1 MSFRIFVGF
10 FLADYLYVRHFSSP
24 SCPVFSL
31 QCHLCSFWLL
41 LFIGWANSVWSS
53 FYFQLFLLP
62 SPKNKLFAPLLTSG
76 ISGKIDLPAKH
87 LWYELRLFP
96 LCLFLELLRRWW
108 QQREKRVR
116 MNALTEWWKE
126 RQRERGSNAKYIV
139 IRRIINFFLQWLS
152 PRKRNRQIS
161 GSDNVNSIF

>member
-1 MSFRIFVGF
+1 MFIQNANTMKWSLFLMLHCRRDEKNIFSSQFKENDLWWEGKILRDVRQGVLIIRKKNLSFRIFVGF

-62 SPKNKLFAPLLTSG
+62 SPKNKLFAPLLTSRR
-76 ISGKIDLPAKH
+76 SGKIDLPAKH

-108 QQREKRVR
+108 
-116 MNALTEWWKE
+116 
-126 RQRERGSNAKYIV
+126 
-139 IRRIINFFLQWLS
+139 
-152 PRKRNRQIS
+152 
-161 GSDNVNSIF
+161 